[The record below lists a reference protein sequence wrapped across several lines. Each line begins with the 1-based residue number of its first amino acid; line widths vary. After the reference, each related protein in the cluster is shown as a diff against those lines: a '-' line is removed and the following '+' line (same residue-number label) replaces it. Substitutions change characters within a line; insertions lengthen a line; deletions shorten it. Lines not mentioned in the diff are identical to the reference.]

1 MIAVGAAKIYAI
13 DLIWVW
19 IRPKIF
25 WHKNSYHWKTK
36 AKKTKQNK
44 EKQKKKARK
53 GMSGIIIFKLINSR
67 RFSMD
72 CYLYINFACL

>member
-13 DLIWVW
+13 DLISVW
-19 IRPKIF
+19 IRQ
-25 WHKNSYHWKTK
+25 KNFLAQEFVPLKNKSKK
-36 AKKTKQNK
+36 NKTKQRK
-44 EKQKKKARK
+44 TEKKARK